1 MSQLSTKR
9 IERGFNWAK
18 EASLN
23 SNFHQHHLGAALV
36 YRGSLLA
43 TGFNSNKTSP
53 IQKKFNRERNFDVE
67 ASYAVNSLHA
77 ECACL
82 NKVKYLDIDF
92 SKANLFIYREWKNG
106 VKAMAKPCAACMA
119 FIKKLGI
126 KDIYYTTNDGWAYE
140 RIENES

>member
-9 IERGFNWAK
+9 IERGFSWAK

-23 SNFHQHHLGAALV
+23 SDFHQHHLGAAIV

-53 IQKKFNRERNFDVE
+53 IQKKFNRERNFDVN

-82 NKVKYLDIDF
+82 NKIKYLDIDF
-92 SKANLFIYREWKNG
+92 SKAVLFVYREHKNG
-106 VKAMAKPCAACMA
+106 HKALAKPCPACEK
-119 FIKKLGI
+119 FIRNLGI
-126 KDIYYTTNDGWAYE
+126 KEVYYTTEQGWE
-140 RIENES
+140 HSHQD